1 MNMTTTQA
9 EKDAWFEKIKTLDYF
24 KTTDTTHIFSYF
36 VYQPY
41 YPKSLNFM
49 PVTSA
54 VFTVNDK
61 VYEVK
66 TRSANTE
73 AVDEAELEAYLDNH
87 SDVALYYV
95 AVSTTGGIF
104 RMHARFAHIDTDYRS
119 PITIEEFYEKHKDVL
134 HEGDADSGTLEG
146 LKSQMEKVNGLD
158 SIFYTSKIVRFI
170 GQPASL
176 KIEKVITDGKL
187 VYV

>member
-66 TRSANTE
+66 TRSAH
-73 AVDEAELEAYLDNH
+73 DEAELEAYLDNH
-87 SDVALYYV
+87 PDVALYYV

-119 PITIEEFYEKHKDVL
+119 PIT
-134 HEGDADSGTLEG
+134 
-146 LKSQMEKVNGLD
+146 
-158 SIFYTSKIVRFI
+158 
-170 GQPASL
+170 
-176 KIEKVITDGKL
+176 DGKL

>member
-1 MNMTTTQA
+1 MNMTITKT
-9 EKDAWFEKIKTLDYF
+9 EKDAWFADIKTRDYF
-24 KTTDTTHIFSYF
+24 KMLNTTGNIAYE
-36 VYQPY
+36 PY

-66 TRSANTE
+66 TRS
-73 AVDEAELEAYLDNH
+73 VHDEAELEAYLDNH
-87 SDVALYYV
+87 PDVALYYV

-119 PITIEEFYEKHKDVL
+119 PIT
-134 HEGDADSGTLEG
+134 
-146 LKSQMEKVNGLD
+146 
-158 SIFYTSKIVRFI
+158 
-170 GQPASL
+170 
-176 KIEKVITDGKL
+176 DGKL